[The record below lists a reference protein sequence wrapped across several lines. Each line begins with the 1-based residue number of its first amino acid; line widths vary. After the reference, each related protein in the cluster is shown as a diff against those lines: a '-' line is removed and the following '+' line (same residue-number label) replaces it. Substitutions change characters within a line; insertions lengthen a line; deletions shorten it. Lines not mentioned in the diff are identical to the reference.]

1 MRYIGESRFY
11 DDIDGKWS
19 EIFVEEYATIWSISV
34 KHFGW
39 ALCSIQ
45 DWRYS
50 KKEFKTVFQAL
61 NQFKKETNNRLN
73 NNL

>member
-11 DDIDGKWS
+11 DDIDGKRS

-34 KHFGW
+34 IHFGW
-39 ALCSIQ
+39 ALCAIQ

-50 KKEFKTVFQAL
+50 KKEFKTVYQAL
-61 NQFKKETNNRLN
+61 NQFKQDANKRLR
-73 NNL
+73 

>member
-11 DDIDGKWS
+11 DDIDGKRS

-39 ALCSIQ
+39 ALCGIQ

-50 KKEFKTVFQAL
+50 KKEFKTVYQAL
-61 NQFKKETNNRLN
+61 NQFKQDANKRLR
-73 NNL
+73 

>member
-11 DDIDGKWS
+11 DDVDGKRS

-50 KKEFKTVFQAL
+50 KKEFKTVYQAF
-61 NQFKKETNNRLN
+61 NQFILDANKRLR
-73 NNL
+73 

>member
-1 MRYIGESRFY
+1 MRFISEHIFY

-61 NQFKKETNNRLN
+61 NQFIQDANKRLI
-73 NNL
+73 